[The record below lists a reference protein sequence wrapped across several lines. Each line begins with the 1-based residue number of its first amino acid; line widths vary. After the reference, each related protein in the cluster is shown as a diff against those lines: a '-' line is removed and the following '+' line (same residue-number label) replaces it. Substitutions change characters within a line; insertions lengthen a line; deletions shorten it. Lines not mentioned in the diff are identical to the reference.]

1 MKMKLDMKS
10 TNGLIVA
17 MLLIVGIAVAFW
29 MLALS
34 PKRDEAA
41 KLDAEV
47 EKLQASLALHRS
59 QVDQGEEARRRFPR
73 DYQRLVV
80 LGKAVPNDDDTASLL
95 VQVSHIASR
104 NGITFRNFK
113 LNTTAEGEETP
124 VTAPAGVSPSE
135 ASAALLPLGAKV
147 GSGGLA
153 VMPYTMTFEGS
164 FFEVADFIREVDRLV
179 KTKNEGVAVDGRL
192 ITIDGFNLKPDSDKG
207 FPFLEGTFGVT
218 TYVTPPAE
226 ELPAGIAEA
235 PETAT
240 AAPAAATIGETP

>member
-29 MLALS
+29 MLALG

-41 KLDAEV
+41 KLDADV
-47 EKLQASLALHRS
+47 ERLEASLALHRS
-59 QVDQGEEARRRFPR
+59 EVDRGEEARRQFPR

-80 LGKAVPNDDDTASLL
+80 LGKAVPSEDDTASLL
-95 VQVSHIASR
+95 VQVSHIAKR
-104 NGITFRNFK
+104 NEITFRDFK
-113 LNTTAEGEETP
+113 LNTNAEGEEVP
-124 VTAPAGVSPSE
+124 VTPPTGVSPSE
-135 ASAALLPLGAKV
+135 ATAALLPLGATV
-147 GSGGLA
+147 GSAGLA

-164 FFEVADFIREVDRLV
+164 FFEIADFIREVDRLV
-179 KTKNEGVAVDGRL
+179 KTHNEEVAVDGRL
-192 ITIDGFNLKPDSDKG
+192 ITIDGFNLKPDTDKG
-207 FPFLEGTFGVT
+207 FPFLEGTFGMT

-226 ELPAGIAEA
+226 ELPAGVET